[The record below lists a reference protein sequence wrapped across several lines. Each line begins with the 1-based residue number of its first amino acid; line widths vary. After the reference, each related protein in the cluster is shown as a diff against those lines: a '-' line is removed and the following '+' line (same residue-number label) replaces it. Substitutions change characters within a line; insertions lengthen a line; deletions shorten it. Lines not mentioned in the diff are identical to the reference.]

1 MTDLLIKLFIKDYEN
16 INDTKVRIKYGNFAS
31 VTGIVCNMMLC
42 IAKFIIGL
50 IFNSVAIIADSINNL
65 TDAANSVISFI
76 GFVISGKPADK
87 DHPYGHARYEY
98 ISCLL
103 VSFIILMLGISFL
116 KTSFL
121 KILNPQ
127 PIKANIV
134 SIVVLI
140 LAILTKL
147 WMSVFYK
154 KIGNRIDSNVLK
166 ANSVDSLNDVVS
178 TAVVLAVTVTAMYTN
193 INLDGIAGCL
203 VSILVIYTGIVVLK
217 DTVDDL
223 IGTTPEPELINNII
237 SKLKSYADVKGIHDL
252 VVHSYGPG
260 NYFATVHVEVS
271 SNEDILISH
280 DMIDN
285 IERDFSND
293 LGINMVIH
301 LDPIVTDDTE
311 TNETKKIVIDII
323 KDINKDISI
332 HDFRMVKGET
342 HTNLI
347 FDILVPADFK
357 QKDNEIIEEISV
369 GIKQYN
375 PKFNIVITVDK
386 NYV

>member
-1 MTDLLIKLFIKDYEN
+1 MTDLLIKLFVNDYEN
-16 INDTKVRIKYGNFAS
+16 ISDPKVRIKYGNFAS
-31 VTGIVCNMMLC
+31 ITGIICNMLLC
-42 IAKFIIGL
+42 VAKMVIGL
-50 IFNSVAIIADSINNL
+50 LFNSVAIIADAINNL

-87 DHPYGHARYEY
+87 EHPYGHARYEY

-103 VSFIILMLGISFL
+103 VSFVILMLGLSFL

-121 KILNPQ
+121 KVLNPE
-127 PIKANIV
+127 PIKANAI
-134 SIVVLI
+134 SIIILI
-140 LAILTKL
+140 LAITFKF

-154 KIGNRIDSNVLK
+154 KIGNKINSNVLI

-178 TAVVLAVTVTAMYTN
+178 TAVVLIVTITAMFTS
-193 INLDGIAGCL
+193 INLDGIAGCM
-203 VSILVIYTGIVVLK
+203 VSILVIYTGIGVLK

-237 SKLKSYADVKGIHDL
+237 SKLKSYTDVKGIHDL

-271 SNEDILISH
+271 SNEDILVSH

-293 LGINMVIH
+293 LGINLVIH

-311 TNETKKIVIDII
+311 TNETKILVLNII
-323 KDINKDISI
+323 KDINNDLTI

-347 FDILVPADFK
+347 FDVLVPADFK
-357 QKDNEIIEEISV
+357 QKDKDLIEEISDK
-369 GIKQYN
+369 IKEHN
-375 PKFNIVITVDK
+375 SKFNVVITVDK

>member
-1 MTDLLIKLFIKDYEN
+1 MTDLLVKLFIKDYKN
-16 INDTKVRIKYGNFAS
+16 TNDSKVRIKYGNFAS
-31 VTGIVCNMMLC
+31 VTGIVCNVLLC
-42 IAKFIIGL
+42 ISKMIIGIL
-50 IFNSVAIIADSINNL
+50 FNSVAIIADAINNL

-98 ISCLL
+98 LACLL
-103 VSFIILMLGISFL
+103 VSFIILLLGLSFL

-121 KILNPQ
+121 KILNPE
-127 PIKANIV
+127 PINSNFI
-134 SIVVLI
+134 SIIVLI
-140 LAILTKL
+140 IAITVKL
-147 WMSVFYK
+147 WMSLFYK
-154 KIGNRIDSNVLK
+154 KIGKKINSNVLI
-166 ANSVDSLNDVVS
+166 ANSVDSLNDVIS
-178 TAVVLAVTVTAMYTN
+178 TTVVLITTIISILTPLN
-193 INLDGIAGCL
+193 PDGIAGCL
-203 VSILVIYTGIVVLK
+203 VSLLIIYSGVGVLK

-237 SKLKSYADVKGIHDL
+237 LKLKSYDDVKGIHDL

-260 NYFATVHVEVS
+260 NYFVTVHVEVS

-285 IERDFSND
+285 IERDFANQ

-301 LDPIVTDDTE
+301 LDPIVTDDSE
-311 TNETKKIVIDII
+311 TNETKDIVQNII
-323 KDINKDISI
+323 KKLNENLSI

-347 FDILVPADFK
+347 FDVLVPSDFNQSDK
-357 QKDNEIIEEISV
+357 VLINIINDK
-369 GIKQYN
+369 IKEYN
-375 PKFNIVITVDK
+375 PKYNVVITVDK